1 MDKKYYFMA
10 GLPRAGS
17 TVLSALLNQNPRI
30 HSGPSSPVV
39 PIMLELEKNFSN
51 NELFVA
57 YPKMDQAKQIIASVL
72 PQFYNDVSKAVIIDK
87 NRSWVNRPEYIT
99 GYFDIEPKII
109 CPVRNLDE
117 VVASFVKL
125 CHDNPI
131 QAGKP
136 LNFIDKAIIK
146 NGQELTDENRASFV
160 AGPGI
165 IGQSFD
171 GIKSILSKGQDK
183 LIHFVEYDDLM
194 DNSQE
199 TMNKIYDFLEEEHF
213 EHDFDNITNIHREND
228 MNTYGIEKMHE
239 VPSKLKKSSI
249 DPKQVLPEE
258 IYNLC
263 QGQEFWRDLDN
274 LEDEVK
280 DFVIPTESSPETK
293 IIGA

>member
-117 VVASFVKL
+117 IVASFVKL

-131 QAGKP
+131 QTGKP
-136 LNFIDKAIIK
+136 LNFIDKAIIQS
-146 NGQELTDENRASFV
+146 GQALTDENRASFV

-171 GIKSILSKGQDK
+171 GIKSMLSKGQDK

-194 DNSQE
+194 DNPQE

>member
-1 MDKKYYFMA
+1 MNKTYYFMA

-39 PIMLELEKNFSN
+39 PTMLDLEKSFSN
-51 NELFVA
+51 DELFIA
-57 YPKMDQAKQIIASVL
+57 YPKMDQARQIIASVL
-72 PQFYNDVSKAVIIDK
+72 PQYYSDVDKPVIIDK

-99 GYFDIEPKII
+99 QYFNIEPKII

-117 VVASFVKL
+117 IVASFVKL

-131 QAGKP
+131 QTGKP
-136 LNFIDKAIIK
+136 LNFIDKAIIQS
-146 NGQELTDENRASFV
+146 GQELTDENRASFV

-183 LIHFVEYDDLM
+183 MIHFVEYDELM
-194 DNSQE
+194 DNPQE
-199 TMNKIYDFLEEEHF
+199 TMNKIYDFIEEEHF
-213 EHDFDNITNIHREND
+213 EHDFDNIINIHRED
-228 MNTYGIEKMHE
+228 DINTYGMEKMHE

-274 LEDEVK
+274 IEDDVK
-280 DFVIPTESSPETK
+280 DFVIPTEPSTETK

>member
-194 DNSQE
+194 DNPQE

-280 DFVIPTESSPETK
+280 DFVIPTKSSPETK

>member
-1 MDKKYYFMA
+1 
-10 GLPRAGS
+10 
-17 TVLSALLNQNPRI
+17 
-30 HSGPSSPVV
+30 
-39 PIMLELEKNFSN
+39 MLELEKNFNN

>member
-39 PIMLELEKNFSN
+39 PTMLDLEKSFSDS
-51 NELFVA
+51 ELFVA

-72 PQFYNDVSKAVIIDK
+72 PQFYNDITKAVIIDK

-117 VVASFVKL
+117 IVASFVKL

-131 QAGKP
+131 QTGKP
-136 LNFIDKAIIK
+136 LNFIDKAIIQS
-146 NGQELTDENRASFV
+146 GQALTDENRASFV

-171 GIKSILSKGQDK
+171 GIKSMLSKGQDK

-194 DNSQE
+194 DNPQE

-228 MNTYGIEKMHE
+228 MNT
-239 VPSKLKKSSI
+239 
-249 DPKQVLPEE
+249 
-258 IYNLC
+258 
-263 QGQEFWRDLDN
+263 
-274 LEDEVK
+274 
-280 DFVIPTESSPETK
+280 
-293 IIGA
+293 